1 MATDW
6 AAIRIEYINT
16 PVTMREL
23 AEKNGIKLPTITQR
37 AAREKW
43 SDERNNVSQKVTIA
57 ANSDLFSRRSEELAK
72 FNEEDLELAKKIRA
86 KAALMMEDADSASD
100 LKALSGA
107 IDTAQKVGRLALGA
121 NTESSIVT
129 TRSLDPIPDDEF
141 LG

>member
-43 SDERNNVSQKVTIA
+43 SDERNNVSQKVTMA
-57 ANSDLFSRRSEELAK
+57 ANSDLFSRRAEELAK
-72 FNEEDLELAKKIRA
+72 FNEEDLELAKKIRI
-86 KAALMMEDADSASD
+86 KAALMMEEADSPSD

-121 NTESSIVT
+121 NTDSSIVS
-129 TRSLDPIPDDEF
+129 TRTLDPIDDTDW
-141 LG
+141 L

>member
-43 SDERNNVSQKVTIA
+43 SEERNNVSQKVTMA
-57 ANSDLFSRRSEELAK
+57 ANSDLFSRRAEELAK

-86 KAALMMEDADSASD
+86 KASAMMEDADSASD

-129 TRSLDPIPDDEF
+129 TRSLDPIADDEF